1 MVSAPPTVGV
11 IMLLV
16 VGAFGTWLLGVRH
29 ADARLRRADQ
39 HGRRARTPSGIEP
52 YRWETKASWYDPATS
67 RADFVITTPNS
78 APDLDVSESLLTT
91 WFGRPA
97 GIYHV
102 PPYTI
107 TVWNKNLLPLTR

>member
-1 MVSAPPTVGV
+1 
-11 IMLLV
+11 
-16 VGAFGTWLLGVRH
+16 
-29 ADARLRRADQ
+29 
-39 HGRRARTPSGIEP
+39 
-52 YRWETKASWYDPATS
+52 
-67 RADFVITTPNS
+67 VITTPNS

-107 TVWNKNLLPLTR
+107 TVWNKNLLPLIR